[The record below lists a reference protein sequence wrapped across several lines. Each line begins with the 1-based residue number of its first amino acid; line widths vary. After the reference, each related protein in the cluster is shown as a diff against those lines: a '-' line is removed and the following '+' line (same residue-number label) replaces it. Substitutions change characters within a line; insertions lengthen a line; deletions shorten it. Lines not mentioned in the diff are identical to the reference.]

1 MYFSEQDSMYIEKLV
16 VGGTK
21 LNQAIAQMEV
31 MRDESNFRR
40 NLIEALSDQDVVK
53 KLLEVMHNVN

>member
-1 MYFSEQDSMYIEKLV
+1 MYFSEQDSLYIEKLI

-31 MRDESNFRR
+31 MRDESNF
-40 NLIEALSDQDVVK
+40 NQTLIIALTDKNVVK
-53 KLLEVMHNVN
+53 KLLEVMHNV